1 MINKEL
7 DNALAAVA
15 DIKDG
20 STILVSGFGPPGQPT
35 HLIDALIETGSS
47 DLTIINNNACAGGDA
62 IARLFQLNRVRKVVC
77 SFPKA
82 IGSTVFDELYLAGR
96 IELELVPQGSLAE
109 RIRAAGAGIAG
120 FYTKTAV
127 GTELAEG
134 KETKEF
140 DGELYVLERPL
151 KADFA
156 LIKAHAADRWGNLIY
171 RKTARNFG
179 PIMATAAGITIAEV
193 DNVVPLGGLDPESI
207 VTPGIYVDR
216 FIATSALETEKRPA

>member
-7 DNALAAVA
+7 DSALAAVA

-20 STILVSGFGPPGQPT
+20 STIHVSGFGPPGQPT
-35 HLIDALIETGSS
+35 HLIDALIEVGAR

-62 IARLFQLNRVRKVVC
+62 IARLFQLGRVRKVIC

-82 IGSTVFDELYLAGR
+82 IGSTVFDELYLAGK
-96 IELELVPQGSLAE
+96 IELELVPQGTLAE

-140 DGELYVLERPL
+140 DGVKYVLETPL

-156 LIKAHAADRWGNLIY
+156 LIKAHAADRWGNLVY

-179 PIMATAAGITIAEV
+179 PVMATAAAVTIAEV
-193 DNVVPLGGLDPESI
+193 SNVVPLGSLDPEAI
-207 VTPGIYVDR
+207 VTPGVYVDK
-216 FIATSALETEKRPA
+216 FIATSALDEGKRSA

>member
-1 MINKEL
+1 M
-7 DNALAAVA
+7 
-15 DIKDG
+15 
-20 STILVSGFGPPGQPT
+20 
-35 HLIDALIETGSS
+35 HSS
-47 DLTIINNNACAGGDA
+47 KLSRNLTVINNNACAGGDA
-62 IARLFQLNRVRKVVC
+62 IARLFQLDRVRKVVC

-82 IGSTVFDELYLAGR
+82 IGSTVFDELYLAGK

-120 FYTKTAV
+120 FYTRTAV

-140 DGELYVLERPL
+140 DGVRYVLETPL
-151 KADFA
+151 IADFA
-156 LIKAHAADRWGNLIY
+156 LIKAHAADRWGNLVY

-179 PIMATAAGITIAEV
+179 PIMATAAEVTIAEV
-193 DNVVPLGGLDPESI
+193 DNVVPLGSLDPESI

-216 FIATSALETEKRPA
+216 FIATSALNNGKRLA